1 MQFIHLVS
9 IDDERV
15 AAYTNLTEIQ
25 LRNKLEP
32 SKGLFIAES
41 PKVIDRALAAN
52 REPISLLVEEPW
64 IEGMAETFTL
74 IDNRWGTDIP
84 VYVASP
90 EQLKQLT
97 GYRLHRGALAAMKR
111 WPLPASRKSAEGHAA
126 SRSWKISSTTPMSAR
141 LCAPRLHWMSMPCW

>member
-1 MQFIHLVS
+1 MQFIHLDS

-64 IEGMAETFTL
+64 IEGMAGTFAL
-74 IDNRWGTDIP
+74 IDNRWGTDILDSRP
-84 VYVASP
+84 
-90 EQLKQLT
+90 L
-97 GYRLHRGALAAMKR
+97 R
-111 WPLPASRKSAEGHAA
+111 WLLR
-126 SRSWKISSTTPMSAR
+126 TTPFRWKNSFA
-141 LCAPRLHWMSMPCW
+141 A